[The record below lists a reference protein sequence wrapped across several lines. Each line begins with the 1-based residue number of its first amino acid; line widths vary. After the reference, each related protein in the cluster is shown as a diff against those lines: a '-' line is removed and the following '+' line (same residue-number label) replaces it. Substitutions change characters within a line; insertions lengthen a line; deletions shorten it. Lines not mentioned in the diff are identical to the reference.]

1 MILHNVAEVCIP
13 EHGNISALTHARALI
28 LSNKVLVSSIN
39 TIYKYCYALVILWNV
54 GKGSIFGYLALYF
67 SFETCY
73 EVDITQVYSSSTH
86 K

>member
-67 SFETCY
+67 SFDNNY
-73 EVDITQVYSSSTH
+73 IYRFLQV
-86 K
+86 